1 MFYLRFILLIFSPV
15 IFANNLLGLPSLVIP
30 LDNLQTADK
39 IALGKKIFNDPQ
51 FSQTGNI
58 SCANC
63 HLKELAFTDGKKTA
77 TGISGLIGTRNS
89 PTIVNA
95 AFFEKLFI
103 DGRAN
108 SLEDQALQPMLN
120 EIEHGLKNTQEI
132 LAIVL
137 KNQHYKQQIQK
148 IFNVAEQDID
158 STHIAKAIASFER
171 SLISGN
177 SKFDQYYF
185 AQDRSQLSKS
195 AARGLL
201 VFKRKGNCA
210 NCHEISWDN
219 ALFTDNRFYNI
230 GVGSKILQAI
240 ENKLVAALKKSENYP
255 LNTQETS
262 ELGRFNVTRIIKD
275 IGKFK
280 TPTLRNIALTAP
292 YMHDGSLETLEDV
305 IEYYDKGGD
314 KNLFLDPAIF
324 PLHLTDEEKMD
335 LVEFMKSL
343 TSADYLILISK

>member
-1 MFYLRFILLIFSPV
+1 MFYLRFILLLLSPA
-15 IFANNLLGLPSLVIP
+15 IFANNNLGLPALVIP
-30 LDNLQTADK
+30 ADNLQTADK
-39 IALGKKIFNDPQ
+39 ISLGKQIFNDPQ
-51 FSQTGNI
+51 FSQSGKI
-58 SCANC
+58 SCASC
-63 HLKELAFTDGKKTA
+63 HLKELAFTDGKPA
-77 TGISGLIGTRNS
+77 ASGIAGLIGTRNT

-95 AFFEKLFI
+95 AFFKRLFV
-103 DGRAN
+103 DGRAE

-120 EIEHGLKNTQEI
+120 SIEHGLKNTQEI

-137 KNQHYKQQIQK
+137 NNQHYKQQIQA
-148 IFNVAEQDID
+148 IFKVAEQDI
-158 STHIAKAIASFER
+158 STEHIAKAIASFER
-171 SLISGN
+171 TLISGN

-185 AQDRSQLSKS
+185 AQDRTQLSKS

-230 GVGSKILQAI
+230 GVGSKILQPI
-240 ENKLVAALKKSENYP
+240 ENKLVAALKKSKNYS
-255 LNTQETS
+255 LSTQEKS

-292 YMHDGSLETLEDV
+292 YMHDGSINTLEGV
-305 IEYYDKGGD
+305 VEYYDKGGD

-324 PLHLTDEEKMD
+324 PLHLTDEEKSD
-335 LVEFMKSL
+335 LVEFMKAL
-343 TSADYLILISK
+343 TSSNYLK

>member
-39 IALGKKIFNDPQ
+39 IALGKKIFNDPR

-103 DGRAN
+103 DGRAK

-132 LAIVL
+132 
-137 KNQHYKQQIQK
+137 
-148 IFNVAEQDID
+148 
-158 STHIAKAIASFER
+158 
-171 SLISGN
+171 
-177 SKFDQYYF
+177 
-185 AQDRSQLSKS
+185 
-195 AARGLL
+195 
-201 VFKRKGNCA
+201 
-210 NCHEISWDN
+210 
-219 ALFTDNRFYNI
+219 
-230 GVGSKILQAI
+230 
-240 ENKLVAALKKSENYP
+240 
-255 LNTQETS
+255 
-262 ELGRFNVTRIIKD
+262 
-275 IGKFK
+275 
-280 TPTLRNIALTAP
+280 
-292 YMHDGSLETLEDV
+292 
-305 IEYYDKGGD
+305 
-314 KNLFLDPAIF
+314 
-324 PLHLTDEEKMD
+324 
-335 LVEFMKSL
+335 
-343 TSADYLILISK
+343 